1 MALLG
6 DTVAVLGEYVDWS
19 FMMKTNCL
27 KDIRAIRKFHETVK
41 FTFGFKLITASEG
54 CFKDFNSVSFLA
66 NFVFVDG
73 ASISVTKFSLYIKF
87 CNLVDCIRINGIL
100 RGDLDRKLV
109 VVFIGWDDVHKNSCI
124 GFVLK
129 QLIDKQ

>member
-6 DTVAVLGEYVDWS
+6 DTVAVLGGYVDCS

-100 RGDLDRKLV
+100 RGDLDRKLE
-109 VVFIGWDDVHKNSCI
+109 VVFIG
-124 GFVLK
+124 
-129 QLIDKQ
+129 